1 MRRIFLILVV
11 AAVMAVATMAL
22 PGTAF
27 AKSCFDDLA
36 KLPGPGPGE
45 EVSEVATTLAHTQT
59 TPVGARLV
67 PVLQEAKEEPCDPIE
82 IP

>member
-27 AKSCFDDLA
+27 AQSCFDDYAKSTGPPGKTLVSPLA
-36 KLPGPGPGE
+36 T
-45 EVSEVATTLAHTQT
+45 SLAHTQIE
-59 TPVGARLV
+59 PVGATLV
-67 PVLQEAKEEPCDPIE
+67 RELQEVKQNACENP
-82 IP
+82 

>member
-27 AKSCFDDLA
+27 AKSCFDDFA
-36 KLPGPGPGE
+36 KFEGPGPGKE
-45 EVSEVATTLAHTQT
+45 ISFVATTLAHTQT
-59 TPVGARLV
+59 TPVAAHLV
-67 PVLQEAKEEPCDPIE
+67 DELQEAKELCDPIE

>member
-27 AKSCFDDLA
+27 AQSCFDDLA
-36 KLPGPGPGE
+36 KHPGPGPGKTL
-45 EVSEVATTLAHTQT
+45 VSPLATSLAHTQT
-59 TPVGARLV
+59 EPVGATLV
-67 PVLQEAKEEPCDPIE
+67 RELQVAKQEACPNP
-82 IP
+82 

>member
-27 AKSCFDDLA
+27 AQSCFDDVA

-59 TPVGARLV
+59 TSEAAQLV
-67 PVLQEAKEEPCDPIE
+67 PGLQEAKQSCENP
-82 IP
+82 

>member
-27 AKSCFDDLA
+27 AQSCFDDA
-36 KLPGPGPGE
+36 ATITPGPQPVPGPVIG
-45 EVSEVATTLAHTQT
+45 STAKGLAHAQATSVAAQLI
-59 TPVGARLV
+59 PF
-67 PVLQEAKEEPCDPIE
+67 LQAAKSCENP
-82 IP
+82 

>member
-11 AAVMAVATMAL
+11 AAVIAVATMAL

-27 AKSCFDDLA
+27 AQSCFEEFA
-36 KLPGPGPGE
+36 KFPGPGPGE
-45 EVSEVATTLAHTQT
+45 EVSEVATTLAHSQT

-67 PVLQEAKEEPCDPIE
+67 RELQDAKELCDPIA

>member
-27 AKSCFDDLA
+27 AQSCFDDYA
-36 KLPGPGPGE
+36 KSIGPPGKTL
-45 EVSEVATTLAHTQT
+45 VSPIASASAHTQT
-59 TPVGARLV
+59 TPVAAELV
-67 PVLQEAKEEPCDPIE
+67 AALQAAKQEACPNP
-82 IP
+82 